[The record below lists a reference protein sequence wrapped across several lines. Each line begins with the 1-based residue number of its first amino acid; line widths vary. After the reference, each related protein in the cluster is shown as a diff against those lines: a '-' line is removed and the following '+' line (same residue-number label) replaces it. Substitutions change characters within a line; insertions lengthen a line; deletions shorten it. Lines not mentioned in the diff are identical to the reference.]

1 MKTAHIIGGIAL
13 AGLAAAA
20 PAQAP
25 GRNTPP
31 VYWAGCAGALV
42 VKAQRSGENQG
53 GATFAPMARKA
64 LAQAKRAPNPD
75 KLSAQ
80 QIDGVAISAA
90 RTFTAELKSNP
101 AREPAFEKA
110 VQLCAAA
117 VAKLPA

>member
-1 MKTAHIIGGIAL
+1 MKTAFVMA
-13 AGLAAAA
+13 AVGLVGQAAAA
-20 PAQAP
+20 QAQ
-25 GRNTPP
+25 RTNSPP

-42 VKAQRSGENQG
+42 VKAQRSGEDQG
-53 GATFAPMARKA
+53 GASFAPMARKA

-75 KLSAQ
+75 KLSPQ

-90 RTFTAELKSNP
+90 RTFTAELKGNP
-101 AREPAFEKA
+101 ARVPAFEKA